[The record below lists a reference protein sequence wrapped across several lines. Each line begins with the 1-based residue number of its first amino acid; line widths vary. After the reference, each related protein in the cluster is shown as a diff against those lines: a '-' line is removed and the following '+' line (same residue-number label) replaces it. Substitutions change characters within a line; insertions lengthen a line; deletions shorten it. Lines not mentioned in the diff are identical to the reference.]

1 MTPNGHQNDFSAPRY
16 GLHESLNSFIL
27 PKWRPYRDLR
37 IYCVYVKLCMFLFFN
52 LASVL
57 RKSSCIILH
66 LQIDAKRD
74 SLGNVEINRLHWNQS
89 DEQHEEEEEEV

>member
-1 MTPNGHQNDFSAPRY
+1 MIRTTRVFELLRSPTDVY
-16 GLHESLNSFIL
+16 WVKCI
-27 PKWRPYRDLR
+27 KWRPYRDLR